1 MLRGKYFLLMN
12 TPIPISKPRPPNLYY
27 KSSPKFTTQTTT
39 TNNTTSNTKSKK
51 INPLSSHSKFPP
63 KTSPQHHPKTI
74 SHFSPHPST
83 TTSTL
88 KQSIIQIYKSK
99 HNSPPSQ
106 VQTKS
111 TSTKTYFSSRN
122 KHPLPN
128 KYDKYNTQTRLYELS
143 HEYDK
148 INFDN
153 TNFIERMEHYTLK
166 GNLKETKMNEMLQEQ
181 KPRIS
186 EKQKVDTF
194 NRLIEDSNRRADKK
208 EQMEGITYDVITMKD
223 IEMNSKKKR
232 TKGITDKEWEKI
244 YKERFK
250 DKYDN
255 TQRAVEIIRDA
266 ERKRKLQEEND
277 VVKLARNTTTCRKD
291 GDISAINKRLYYAY
305 NKENKCKLIKHKNY
319 KSKTNTYNNTITNS
333 HSTTNNNNKA
343 NIHKPKRINK
353 IKYDF
358 DKLLSMDINNDIELT
373 NNPLD
378 DDNNN
383 NNALNNFTL
392 THTNNNYINNNN
404 NNNNN
409 NTDTFSNTNIN
420 INFNN
425 IITEDQFNSK
435 MEDLLNDFFTSNIPL
450 NECSFAIPDN
460 NSPSSNLNNEY

>member
-12 TPIPISKPRPPNLYY
+12 TPIPISKPHPPNLLYY
-27 KSSPKFTTQTTT
+27 KSSPKFTTPTTT

-51 INPLSSHSKFPP
+51 INPLTSHSKLPP
-63 KTSPQHHPKTI
+63 KTTPQHHPKTI
-74 SHFSPHPST
+74 SHFSPHPSS

-88 KQSIIQIYKSK
+88 KQSIIQIYKNK
-99 HNSPPSQ
+99 HRSPPSKIQ
-106 VQTKS
+106 SQHKF
-111 TSTKTYFSSRN
+111 TSTKTNFSSRN

-128 KYDKYNTQTRLYELS
+128 KYDKYNTQSRLYELS
-143 HEYDK
+143 REYDK

-166 GNLKETKMNEMLQEQ
+166 SNLKETKMNEMLQEQ

-223 IEMNSKKKR
+223 IEMNSQKNR
-232 TKGITDKEWEKI
+232 TKRISYKQWEKV

-250 DKYDN
+250 DKYDS

-305 NKENKCKLIKHKNY
+305 NKENKCKLIKHNY
-319 KSKTNTYNNTITNS
+319 KSKTNTYNNNTITNS
-333 HSTTNNNNKA
+333 NSRINTKNNK
-343 NIHKPKRINK
+343 
-353 IKYDF
+353 
-358 DKLLSMDINNDIELT
+358 T
-373 NNPLD
+373 
-378 DDNNN
+378 
-383 NNALNNFTL
+383 
-392 THTNNNYINNNN
+392 
-404 NNNNN
+404 
-409 NTDTFSNTNIN
+409 IN
-420 INFNN
+420 ITPIGLF
-425 IITEDQFNSK
+425 
-435 MEDLLNDFFTSNIPL
+435 LLLFSI
-450 NECSFAIPDN
+450 
-460 NSPSSNLNNEY
+460 